1 MRDTAYKAY
10 NEGRLQ
16 DAHRLLLEDYA
27 QKPVRR
33 VIQIDGFEPEGDSV
47 MSPDEDGH
55 CLMGGAG
62 SLVLQRVGATE
73 GLPVRVQIH
82 EDAAK
87 EDVLLLLGKI
97 SDLVERY
104 FHDMQLQTKRVED
117 PEDFVPF

>member
-10 NEGRLQ
+10 NEGRRQ

-27 QKPVRR
+27 KKPVRR
-33 VIQIDGFEPEGDSV
+33 VIQIDGFETEGDSV
-47 MSPDEDGH
+47 MEPDEDGH
-55 CLMGGAG
+55 CLMGGNG

-82 EDAAK
+82 EDANK
-87 EDVLLLLGKI
+87 EDVLLLLEKI

-104 FHDMQLQTKRVED
+104 FHDMQLETKRVED

>member
-1 MRDTAYKAY
+1 
-10 NEGRLQ
+10 
-16 DAHRLLLEDYA
+16 
-27 QKPVRR
+27 
-33 VIQIDGFEPEGDSV
+33 

-97 SDLVERY
+97 SDLVEIY

-117 PEDFVPF
+117 PEDFIPVEDPEDFIPF